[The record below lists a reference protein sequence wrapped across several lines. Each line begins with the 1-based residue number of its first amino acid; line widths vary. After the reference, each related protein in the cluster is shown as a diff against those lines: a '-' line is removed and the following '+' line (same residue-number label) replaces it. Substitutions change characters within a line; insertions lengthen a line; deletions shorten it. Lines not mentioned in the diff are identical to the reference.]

1 MRLQHKE
8 ELFDFAGEKRHET
21 DKAILV
27 YDGEQSIW
35 LPKSHVEDNG
45 DGTFTV
51 PQWLAEEK
59 GLA

>member
-1 MRLQHKE
+1 MSKS
-8 ELFDFAGEKRHET
+8 ELYDFAGEKRNET
-21 DKAILV
+21 PKAILV
-27 YDGEQSIW
+27 FDGETEVW

-59 GLA
+59 ELV